1 MQKPLSESRCKGSE
15 RGEGSGGVKKGFLS
29 SMALFRDSGHLS
41 EHLRHASNPSVGC
54 DLARGRCGA
63 MPLSSRP
70 GEDGRPVEEN
80 MWLEFSAN
88 RLFSLG

>member
-1 MQKPLSESRCKGSE
+1 
-15 RGEGSGGVKKGFLS
+15 
-29 SMALFRDSGHLS
+29 
-41 EHLRHASNPSVGC
+41 
-54 DLARGRCGA
+54 